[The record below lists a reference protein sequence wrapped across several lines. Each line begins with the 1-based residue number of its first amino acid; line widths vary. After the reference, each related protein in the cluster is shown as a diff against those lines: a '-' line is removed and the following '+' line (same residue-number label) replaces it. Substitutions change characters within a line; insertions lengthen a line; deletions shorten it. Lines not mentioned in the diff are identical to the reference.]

1 VASSGHSIEVINTDA
16 EGRLVLADAVTYAI
30 NKFNPKRLIDLA
42 TLTGAVIVSLGPQRA
57 GIFSNNDELA
67 SNIFDSGEKTGEK
80 VWRMPVG
87 EEYDD
92 DIKSAIADMKNVGSG
107 RGAGA
112 TSGAKFIEQFTKN
125 IPWVHIDIAGV
136 TWAKSNSIL
145 YPTGGTGF
153 GVRLLNTYVKDFI
166 E

>member
-1 VASSGHSIEVINTDA
+1 MLNCKLYI
-16 EGRLVLADAVTYAI
+16 
-30 NKFNPKRLIDLA
+30 
-42 TLTGAVIVSLGPQRA
+42 IVK
-57 GIFSNNDELA
+57 NNDIKNKTTKSIHPMKKRKKKKDGSKQTKRNKNQLKKSRSYKKNQSSDDEE
-67 SNIFDSGEKTGEK
+67 NEEEWIEEVDGEEYEDEE
-80 VWRMPVG
+80 VEG

>member
-1 VASSGHSIEVINTDA
+1 M
-16 EGRLVLADAVTYAI
+16 
-30 NKFNPKRLIDLA
+30 IDLA

-57 GIFSNNDELA
+57 GIFSNSDELA

-136 TWAKSNSIL
+136 TWAKSNSTL